1 MKELVVLSGKGG
13 TGKTSVSG
21 ALAYL
26 LGKNALLGDCD
37 VDASN
42 LHLVTGAKNT
52 ISEDFFSGC
61 IAEINNLKCTN
72 CGRCANIC
80 RFNAIEYI
88 NNTYVINPMHC
99 EGCGYCYEICPKEA
113 IILNPG
119 HTGYLKVSETRFGST
134 LVHASL
140 NIGAENSGKLV
151 SRVREKLNQIADDS
165 NANLIITDGSPGI
178 GCPVIATITGASHIL
193 IVTEPG
199 MSALH
204 DMERL
209 IKLAQ
214 AFKISVS
221 CIINKY
227 DIENDLT
234 KNIEEYLKQNNIPL
248 WGKLPYNDVFRIAA
262 SDLKTAPELNHELI
276 NKEFKK
282 IVEFVKNTLL

>member
-1 MKELVVLSGKGG
+1 
-13 TGKTSVSG
+13 
-21 ALAYL
+21 
-26 LGKNALLGDCD
+26 
-37 VDASN
+37 
-42 LHLVTGAKNT
+42 
-52 ISEDFFSGC
+52 
-61 IAEINNLKCTN
+61 
-72 CGRCANIC
+72 
-80 RFNAIEYI
+80 
-88 NNTYVINPMHC
+88 MHC

-248 WGKLPYNDVFRIAA
+248 WGKLPYNDVFRIAV

>member
-26 LGKNALLGDCD
+26 FGKDALLGDCD

-42 LHLVTGAKNT
+42 LHLVTGAENT
-52 ISEDFFSGC
+52 IKHDFFSGC
-61 IAEINNLKCTN
+61 IAEINPNKCN
-72 CGRCANIC
+72 KCGRCANIC
-80 RFNAIEYI
+80 RFNAIEYK
-88 NNTYVINPMHC
+88 NSTFSINPLHC
-99 EGCGYCYEICPKEA
+99 EGCGYCYEICPSGG
-113 IILNPG
+113 IILNPS
-119 HTGYLKVSETRFGST
+119 HTGYLQVSKTRFGST

-151 SRVREKLNQIADDS
+151 SNVRETLNHL
-165 NANLIITDGSPGI
+165 ANESDAKLIITDGSPGI

-214 AFKISVS
+214 AFKVSVS
-221 CIINKY
+221 CIINKF
-227 DIENDLT
+227 DIERGLT
-234 KNIEEYLKQNNIPL
+234 RKIEEYLKQNNIPL
-248 WGKLPYNDVFRIAA
+248 WGKLPYNDVFRIAV

-276 NKEFKK
+276 NKEFNK